1 MDALDLLYKHYNDTN
16 TLRLA
21 AQERRN
27 KEFAILCVLEAL
39 SFLVLI
45 KPEQALMALL
55 NCVNSVADTTL
66 ELGNG
71 ILQTLLWVLLVYIQ
85 IRYVSD
91 MLYVEKQYRYQA
103 TLEKQLS
110 EKSRVEISR
119 EGDNYIKDYPI
130 VLNLIDLFYKMLCPV
145 LFEIINIVRI
155 CYEWKTTASLLA
167 LILDTVFCASSFII
181 MWFYFFEIH
190 SKITA
195 WFKKCTL
202 IDWCAKKIRKILKE
216 V

>member
-91 MLYVEKQYRYQA
+91 MLYVEKQYCYQA
-103 TLEKQLS
+103 ALEKQLS
-110 EKSRVEISR
+110 QKSQVEISR

-195 WFKKCTL
+195 WFKKCTF